1 MEITWIGVLSLL
13 IGAMLFAVAP
23 KWLHTITVFAIPF
36 TATSLLNTQ
45 SGVPLSPL
53 QFFGALFIVRHM
65 LTSKIVRIRKLS
77 YPDHSKLLLILFLG
91 VVILSMIM
99 PLIID
104 GRLLVSSN
112 QLTDL
117 YDEPLRL
124 TVHNVKN
131 PFPVI
136 FGVILS
142 ICLIQKNNTTEK
154 IRSTM
159 KVYVIAG
166 VFVSLWG
173 YFQFLCNS
181 VLNIEYPTFL
191 FNNAV
196 LESMQGYASQIE
208 VGGDLYSRIS
218 SVTHEA
224 SIFSKYMLTVL
235 PIMVVSVWLR
245 RPLFSISRD
254 KIVLSILIGVLIL
267 TTSATAYLGIVC
279 LLLVTA
285 IILGRLHLIGWR
297 WVTYVGCAGILF
309 ALLYS
314 TSPVFQN
321 IADDALILKYESGSA
336 LDRTLS
342 IVNSWEYFK
351 QYPVL
356 GVGWAVVTSHSLL
369 TFLLVST
376 GIVGFATFFMLI
388 FYVIHRS
395 LQTLGKFNPNGGV
408 PGGSVLV
415 LGAGLVV
422 GLITLVVMGIF
433 TGLEFYLG
441 YFYFILSML
450 IALNLATR
458 SQLDGAKLDA
468 TWKMTRKMEVS

>member
-1 MEITWIGVLSLL
+1 MEITWIGILSLL

-36 TATSLLNTQ
+36 TATSLFNTQ

-65 LTSKIVRIRKLS
+65 LTSKIGRIRKLS

-99 PLIID
+99 PLIVD

-112 QLTDL
+112 QLNDL

-131 PFPVI
+131 PFSVI

-159 KVYVIAG
+159 KVYVMAG

-181 VLNIEYPTFL
+181 VLNIGYPAFL

-196 LESMQGYASQIE
+196 LESMQGYASQVE

-245 RPLFSISRD
+245 RPLFSIGRD
-254 KIVLSILIGVLIL
+254 KAALFILIGVLIL
-267 TTSATAYLGIVC
+267 TTSATAYFGVVC
-279 LLLVTA
+279 MLLVTA

-314 TSPVFQN
+314 TSPVFQDM
-321 IADDALILKYESGSA
+321 ADDALILKYESGSA

-376 GIVGFATFFMLI
+376 GIVGFAVFFVLI
-388 FYVIHRS
+388 SYVIHRS
-395 LQTLGKFNPNGGV
+395 LQTLGKLNPNGGM
-408 PGGSVLV
+408 PGGRALVLV
-415 LGAGLVV
+415 AGLVV
-422 GLITLVVMGIF
+422 GLITLVVMGIL

-450 IALNLATR
+450 IALNIATR
-458 SQLDGAKLDA
+458 SQLRRDETGFNLEDDTK
-468 TWKMTRKMEVS
+468 WGS